1 MKQWN
6 QLPDPEIINETIS
19 NLKNNGINA
28 ILVSSQNELKVK
40 ISELIPEKSEV
51 MTMSSQTLEIT
62 GLAKEL
68 NDSGKYV
75 SVRSLL
81 TAKADGAS
89 FKANLPEFAVGSV
102 QAVTQDGRVVMA
114 SATGSQLPAY
124 VYGAKHV
131 VWVVSTQKI
140 VSNLDQATKRIE
152 EHVFPLEDA
161 RAMAAYGMHSGINK
175 ILIINKEINKDR
187 LNLLFINEK
196 IGF

>member
-62 GLAKEL
+62 GLAKEI

-81 TAKADGAS
+81 TAKSDDAS

-131 VWVVSTQKI
+131 IWVVSTQKI

-152 EHVFPLEDA
+152 EYVFPLEDA

-187 LNLLFINEK
+187 LHLLFINEK